1 MKKSNLKLFG
11 ALAGAAA
18 VAALLPYSV
27 KDDPQQGT
35 TTISA
40 LLWKYTSRPDPE
52 DPSRKQIDIDLGL
65 RNSFKNQKGAALD
78 ELENS
83 PLVDVT
89 DNTPACDIELTLEPK
104 LDNEESAE
112 APQDPQTEA

>member
-18 VAALLPYSV
+18 AAALLPYFV
-27 KDDPQQGT
+27 NRDPESG

-65 RNSFKNQKGAALD
+65 RNPFKEQKGAALD

-89 DNTPACDIELTLEPK
+89 DSAPACDIELTLEPK
-104 LDNEESAE
+104 LDDDEPCA
-112 APQDPQTEA
+112 APEDNG